1 MTLKSIP
8 NKIEKNSEN
17 KEGQREENEKEE
29 EKEVVKEKIEEIKEE
44 KMEERATEIKE
55 KLNEIEEQK
64 KEKEPEEGKSQEK
77 DEEQKEKLNELTEEK
92 KENEPEDIS
101 ENSLNDFLMKNDSLI
116 KVINITLESKGF
128 SRSNIISK
136 VEEFFKTITQIKL
149 DPSNMEQIS
158 NLFIQLLSTTLESDK
173 KDLDQFFKELFSIL
187 KYDKEKIL
195 EQILKFSDDI
205 EEQEKLKTRKLNR
218 TIRSHIKEC
227 QNKFNQIFKQDD
239 MPSDKV
245 VGFDKFNQI
254 AEEVGLDLK
263 KEYMDVLLYQM
274 KMAVP
279 KGRSIHNFNMIVI
292 VDFLK

>member
-1 MTLKSIP
+1 M
-8 NKIEKNSEN
+8 
-17 KEGQREENEKEE
+17 
-29 EKEVVKEKIEEIKEE
+29 
-44 KMEERATEIKE
+44 
-55 KLNEIEEQK
+55 
-64 KEKEPEEGKSQEK
+64 
-77 DEEQKEKLNELTEEK
+77 NELTEEK

-173 KDLDQFFKELFSIL
+173 KDLDQFFKELFSVL

-218 TIRSHIKEC
+218 TIRSHIKEY

-245 VGFDKFNQI
+245 VSFDKFNQI